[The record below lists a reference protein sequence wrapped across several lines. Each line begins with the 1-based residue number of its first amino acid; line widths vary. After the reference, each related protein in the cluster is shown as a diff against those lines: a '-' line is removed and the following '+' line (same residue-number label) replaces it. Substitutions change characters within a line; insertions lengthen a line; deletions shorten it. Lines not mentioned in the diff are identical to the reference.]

1 MIYIKRLIVNSL
13 QAYFYEDMKYYM
25 EYYKV
30 WQKWS
35 LSLIL
40 RKRCPISVF
49 LL

>member
-1 MIYIKRLIVNSL
+1 MIYIKRLIVNGL
-13 QAYFYEDMKYYM
+13 QTYFYEDIGNYR
-25 EYYKV
+25 V